1 MPICPNPKFPEI
13 PSRRAQIQLTF
24 NWVFILIAGAV
35 ILLFFVGLVVKQK
48 AAAEQQLGTDVV
60 RIMESIFVGAGVSEK
75 TKNSID
81 ASGLID
87 YTLEI
92 GCEDGV
98 GQFSIKGKGERRQN
112 ALDPIFAPLELK
124 ATRLSLWSLPY
135 KLPFKVIDFLFVT
148 SENTKYF
155 LIGDDPFIAEFLNET
170 EPDEKA
176 QFRINREHLA
186 ELSAIDPG
194 RNYQV
199 RVVDVSGNAVQ
210 ENVPVPPLLERMDD
224 TLVTAVVFRG
234 LNQVQYY
241 QKQGSV
247 WHAQGLPV
255 FIVSLAGKRDAAKYA
270 AIFAGNG
277 KVYECNMQKAF
288 RRLEYLNEIYGG
300 DAIAVAQPGGK
311 LGDMLEYYVR
321 HQELSSMPVCKGYL
335 QAFPNENMVVA
346 LGSHQ
351 NSVKACLRQP
361 SSCVDLIR
369 TGKAIADLN
378 GKLATAGDC
387 LTLY

>member
-1 MPICPNPKFPEI
+1 MIK
-13 PSRRAQIQLTF
+13 SRQAQIQLTF

-81 ASGLID
+81 TSGLTD

-98 GQFSIKGKGERRQN
+98 GQFSVKGKGERRQN
-112 ALDPIFAPLELK
+112 VPDPIFAPLELK
-124 ATRLSLWSLPY
+124 AARLSLWSLPY

-155 LIGDDPFIAEFLNET
+155 LIGDNPFVTEFLNET

-176 QFRINREHLA
+176 QFRINRENVVDLV
-186 ELSAIDPG
+186 AIDPG

-199 RVVDVSGNAVQ
+199 RIVDFTGNAIQ
-210 ENVPVPPLLERMDD
+210 ERTPVPRLLEKMDD
-224 TLVTAVVFRG
+224 TLVTAVVFVEQ
-234 LNQVQYY
+234 NKVQYY

-247 WHAQGLPV
+247 WHTLGLPV
-255 FIVSLAGKRDAAKYA
+255 PIISLSGKRDAAKYG

-277 KVYECNMQKAF
+277 AVYQCNMQKAF

-300 DAIAVAQPGGK
+300 ENIALAEPGGK
-311 LGDMLEYYVR
+311 LGDMLEYYAQ
-321 HQELSSMPVCKGYL
+321 HQELPSLSICRGYL
-335 QAFPNENMVVA
+335 QSFEGENLKAA

-351 NSVKACLRQP
+351 NSVKACLRQYN
-361 SSCVDLIR
+361 SCVDLMR
-369 TGKAIADLN
+369 TARAIAELN
-378 GKLATAGDC
+378 NNLATAGDC